1 MNSYQQPDTSGHFGP
16 YGGSFVSETLTHAIQ
31 ELREAYARYSRV
43 ALAKVQAVLE
53 GFQQGLPREYAPG
66 LMLERVA
73 FEGPALVM
81 TIRALSRSVPEAGD
95 SSEVARAEKALM
107 LPLCDYPD
115 VVFLLS
121 RGVVLKRRFIDS
133 QDRMFFEI
141 TLAAADCRR

>member
-1 MNSYQQPDTSGHFGP
+1 MKKSPPWLIVLVLVAGLAIIA
-16 YGGSFVSETLTHAIQ
+16 GGWWQAERRT
-31 ELREAYARYSRV
+31 RENDAA
-43 ALAKVQAVLE
+43 AKVQAVLA

-66 LMLERVA
+66 LLLERVA

-81 TIRALSRSVPEAGD
+81 TIRALSRSVPEAGNTAD
-95 SSEVARAEKALM
+95 VALAEKALM
-107 LPLCDYPD
+107 LPLCEYPD

-133 QDRMFFEI
+133 QGRLFFEV

>member
-1 MNSYQQPDTSGHFGP
+1 MKKSPPWLIVLVLVAGLGIIA
-16 YGGSFVSETLTHAIQ
+16 GGWWLAERRA
-31 ELREAYARYSRV
+31 REND

-133 QDRMFFEI
+133 QDRLFFEV

>member
-1 MNSYQQPDTSGHFGP
+1 MKKSPPWLIALVLFAGLAIIA
-16 YGGSFVSETLTHAIQ
+16 GGWWLAERRT
-31 ELREAYARYSRV
+31 REND
-43 ALAKVQAVLE
+43 ALAKVQAVLA

-73 FEGPALVM
+73 FEGPSLVM

-95 SSEVARAEKALM
+95 SSQVARAEKALM

-121 RGVVLKRRFIDS
+121 RGVVLKRRFVDS
-133 QDRMFFEI
+133 QDRMFFEVS
-141 TLAAADCRR
+141 LAAADCGR

>member
-1 MNSYQQPDTSGHFGP
+1 MKKSPPWLIALVLVAGLGIIA
-16 YGGSFVSETLTHAIQ
+16 GGWWLAERRA
-31 ELREAYARYSRV
+31 REND

>member
-1 MNSYQQPDTSGHFGP
+1 MKKSPPWLIALVLVAGLGLIA
-16 YGGSFVSETLTHAIQ
+16 GGWWLAERRT
-31 ELREAYARYSRV
+31 REND

-53 GFQQGLPREYAPG
+53 GFQQGLPREYSPG

-107 LPLCDYPD
+107 LPLCDHPD

-133 QDRMFFEI
+133 QDRLFFEV